1 MKGARLI
8 LLALLIMMPII
19 SPISLLGIR
28 LSALHTQDPL
38 LWTKPHGSSRIGGVS
53 STVALIPEDTTQNI
67 DSGILATNGN
77 SPRNWTI
84 LMYMCADNDL
94 DLTAINQ
101 IIELEKEGSTQQVN
115 VLVYVDFTSTTGTP
129 GSGAFTYNITQAP
142 QGTSIQSESLN
153 TSLPTEPNM
162 GDPSTLLEFIRFGQ
176 NYSEAENYL
185 LVLWDH
191 GTGYLGVCMDETS
204 GNDRLL
210 PHEIALAL
218 ENETI
223 DPIDVVAFDASF
235 MGQLEL
241 AYEIQ
246 NGTDLLV
253 FSENYI
259 PQRGFPYST
268 ILHSLNLIPNSSP
281 LALCKEI
288 VDRYVLAYSQ
298 GGEYATFYPDGI
310 SDLCLSV
317 INTTNINNLV
327 YWFNETIEWLLNPG
341 VLTTNY
347 SIISGARGTTQHFA
361 IPRFIDLWDFSNQL
375 AAQSVNPLI
384 QSLATNMSHSVLAT
398 IVHEQSMQGV
408 PGAVGLAINFADYE
422 AVPLSLLNV
431 TRYSEFINEFHGIGE
446 TTTNSVMQF
455 EFVPLNGYL
464 DGKND
469 SVYFRIT
476 VPIPTE
482 YTIVLRPF
490 ESYDADFDLYL
501 YDSNQNLLARSISL
515 NSTEAIQ
522 YSLLPDQIY
531 YIRVTSYPRSDIT
544 YGLGS
549 VHIAIVPGSPIN
561 PIIFV
566 IIGCLIVVALCLIIL
581 CSFFLYRYWKR
592 RVLQRQIEQTQ
603 EPTES
608 DSDDSAVASTQTAF
622 CTECGEIFPDKAKY
636 CPKCGKTFEDTAS
649 SKSADV

>member
-1 MKGARLI
+1 
-8 LLALLIMMPII
+8 
-19 SPISLLGIR
+19 
-28 LSALHTQDPL
+28 
-38 LWTKPHGSSRIGGVS
+38 
-53 STVALIPEDTTQNI
+53 
-67 DSGILATNGN
+67 
-77 SPRNWTI
+77 
-84 LMYMCADNDL
+84 MCADNDL

-101 IIELEKEGSTQQVN
+101 IIELETEGSTQQVN
-115 VLVYVDFTSTTGTP
+115 VLVYVDFTSTTATP

-142 QGTSIQSESLN
+142 LGTSIRSEPLN
-153 TSLPTEPNM
+153 TTLPEEPNM
-162 GDPSTLLEFIRFGQ
+162 GDPSTLVEFIRFGQ

-191 GTGYLGVCMDETS
+191 GSGYLGVCNDETS

-210 PHEIALAL
+210 PHEIAIVL

-246 NGTDLLV
+246 NGTDWIV

-259 PQRGFPYST
+259 PRRGFPYST
-268 ILHSLNLIPNSSP
+268 ILHSLKLIPNSSP

-288 VDRYVLAYSQ
+288 VDRYIIAYSQ
-298 GGEYATFYPDGI
+298 GGEYATYYPSGI

-327 YWFNETIEWLLNPG
+327 YWFNETVEWLLNPG

-347 SIISGARGTTQHFA
+347 SIISGARGSSQQFA
-361 IPRFIDLWDFSNQL
+361 IPHFIDLWDFSNQL
-375 AAQSVNPLI
+375 AAQSINPVI
-384 QSLATNMSHSVLAT
+384 YSLATNLSQSVHAAIT
-398 IVHEQSMQGV
+398 HEQSMQGI
-408 PGAVGLAINFADYE
+408 PGAVGLAMNFAEYE
-422 AVPLSLLNV
+422 TVPLSLLNV

-446 TTTNSVMQF
+446 TIINSVMQF

-464 DGKND
+464 EGKND

-476 VPIPTE
+476 VPIPAE

-490 ESYDADFDLYL
+490 ENYDADFDLYL
-501 YDSNQNLLARSISL
+501 YDINQNLLAQSISL
-515 NSTEAIQ
+515 NSSEAVQ

-531 YIRVTSYPRSDIT
+531 YIRVISYPRSDIT

-549 VHIAIVPGSPIN
+549 VHINIVPGSPIN

-566 IIGCLIVVALCLIIL
+566 IIGCLIVVVLCLIIL
-581 CSFFLYRYWKR
+581 CSIFLFRYWKR
-592 RVLQRQIEQTQ
+592 RSIQRQIEQTQ

-608 DSDDSAVASTQTAF
+608 DTDDSAVVATQTAF
-622 CTECGEIFPDKAKY
+622 CSECGEIFPDKAKY
-636 CPKCGKTFEDTAS
+636 CPRCGKTFESTETS
-649 SKSADV
+649 ESTKS

>member
-1 MKGARLI
+1 MKGARPI
-8 LLALLIMMPII
+8 LLALLILMPIF
-19 SPISLLGIR
+19 SPISLFGTR
-28 LSALHTQDPL
+28 FSALHPQDPL
-38 LWTKPHGSSRIGGVS
+38 HGSISYGSSRIEGIP
-53 STVALIPEDTTQNI
+53 TTIALNSEDTTQK
-67 DSGILATNGN
+67 SESSYLATNGN

-84 LMYMCADNDL
+84 LMYMCADNHL
-94 DLTAINQ
+94 DLAAISQ
-101 IIELEKEGSTQQVN
+101 IMELEKEGSTQQVN

-142 QGTSIQSESLN
+142 QGTTIQSEPLN
-153 TSLPTEPNM
+153 TTLPIEPNM
-162 GDPSTLLEFIRFGQ
+162 GDPSTLVEFIRFGQ

-191 GTGYLGVCMDETS
+191 GTGYMGVCVDETN

-210 PHEIALAL
+210 PHEIAIAL

-246 NGTDLLV
+246 NGTDLII

-281 LALCKEI
+281 LALCKEF
-288 VDRYVLAYSQ
+288 VDRYILAYSQ
-298 GGEYATFYPDGI
+298 GGEYATFYPSGI

-327 YWFNETIEWLLNPG
+327 YWFNETVEWLLNPG

-361 IPRFIDLWDFSNQL
+361 IPHFIDLWDFSNHL
-375 AAQSVNPLI
+375 AAQSINPVI
-384 QSLATNMSHSVLAT
+384 HSLATNMSHSVLAT
-398 IVHEQSMQGV
+398 IAYEGNMQGI
-408 PGAVGLAINFADYE
+408 PGAVGLALNFADYE

-431 TRYSEFINEFHGIGE
+431 TRYSEFINAFHGIGE
-446 TTTNSVMQF
+446 TTINSVMQY

-490 ESYDADFDLYL
+490 ENYDADFDLYL
-501 YDSNQNLLARSISL
+501 YDSNQNLLARAISL

-522 YSLLPDQIY
+522 YSLLPEQIY
-531 YIRVTSYPRSDIT
+531 YIRVVSYPRSDIT

-549 VHIAIVPGSPIN
+549 VHIDIVPGSPIN

-566 IIGCLIVVALCLIIL
+566 IIGCLIVVAFCFIIL
-581 CSFFLYRYWKR
+581 CSFFMYRYWKR
-592 RVLQRQIEQTQ
+592 RDLQRQIERTR

-608 DSDDSAVASTQTAF
+608 DSDESPVTATQTAF
-622 CTECGEIFPDKAKY
+622 CSECGEIFPDKAKY
-636 CPKCGKTFEDTAS
+636 CPRCGKTFEATETS
-649 SKSADV
+649 ESTNG

>member
-1 MKGARLI
+1 MKGTQPI
-8 LLALLIMMPII
+8 LLALLLLMPII
-19 SPISLLGIR
+19 SPISLLGAHF
-28 LSALHTQDPL
+28 STFHTQEAL
-38 LWTKPHGSSRIGGVS
+38 LSSKPHEPLKIGGIS
-53 STVALIPEDTTQNI
+53 STVALSPEDTTQNI
-67 DSGILATNGN
+67 GSRIPVTNGN

-84 LMYMCADNDL
+84 LMYMCADNNL
-94 DLTAINQ
+94 DLAAINQ
-101 IIELEKEGSTQQVN
+101 IIELETEGSTQQVN
-115 VLVYVDFTSTTGTP
+115 VLVYVDFASSTATP
-129 GSGAFTYNITQAP
+129 GTGAFTYNITQALL
-142 QGTSIQSESLN
+142 GTSIRSEPLN
-153 TSLPTEPNM
+153 TTLPVEPNM
-162 GDPSTLLEFIRFGQ
+162 GDPSTLVEFIRFGQ

-191 GTGYLGVCMDETS
+191 GTGYLGVCNDETS
-204 GNDRLL
+204 GNDQLL
-210 PHEIALAL
+210 PHEIAIAL

-246 NGTDLLV
+246 NGTDLIV

-268 ILHSLNLIPNSSP
+268 ILHSLNLIPNSNP
-281 LALCKEI
+281 LALCKEM
-288 VDRYVLAYSQ
+288 VDRYILAYSQ
-298 GGEYATFYPDGI
+298 GGEYSTYYPSGI

-327 YWFNETIEWLLNPG
+327 YWFNETVEWLLNPG

-347 SIISGARGTTQHFA
+347 SIISGARGSTQHFV
-361 IPRFIDLWDFSNQL
+361 IPHFIDLWDFSNQI
-375 AAQSVNPLI
+375 AAQSINPVI
-384 QSLATNMSHSVLAT
+384 RSLATNMSQSVRAA
-398 IVHEQSMQGV
+398 IAHEQSMQGI
-408 PGAVGLAINFADYE
+408 PGAVGLAMNFADYE
-422 AVPLSLLNV
+422 AVPLTLLNV

-446 TTTNSVMQF
+446 TTINSVMQF

-490 ESYDADFDLYL
+490 ENYDADFDLYL

-531 YIRVTSYPRSDIT
+531 YIRVISYPRSDIT

-549 VHIAIVPGSPIN
+549 VHIDIVPGSPIN

-566 IIGCLIVVALCLIIL
+566 IMGCLIVVVLCFIIL
-581 CSFFLYRYWKR
+581 CFFFLFRYWKR
-592 RVLQRQIEQTQ
+592 RVLQRQIERIQ

-608 DSDDSAVASTQTAF
+608 DSGDLVVSATQTAF

-636 CPKCGKTFEDTAS
+636 CPRCGKTFEGTETS
-649 SKSADV
+649 ESKEG

>member
-1 MKGARLI
+1 MKRTRPI
-8 LLALLIMMPII
+8 LLALLILMPII
-19 SPISLLGIR
+19 SPISFHGIR
-28 LSALHTQDPL
+28 YSALQIQEYLFGSKSHESSRTCEISSTIALSPVGTTQD
-38 LWTKPHGSSRIGGVS
+38 SDSR
-53 STVALIPEDTTQNI
+53 
-67 DSGILATNGN
+67 ILATNGN

-94 DLTAINQ
+94 DLAAISQ
-101 IIELEKEGSTQQVN
+101 IIEIETEGSTQQVN
-115 VLVYVDFTSTTGTP
+115 VLVYVDFASATATP

-142 QGTSIQSESLN
+142 LGTSIRSEPLN
-153 TSLPTEPNM
+153 TTLPVEPNM
-162 GDPSTLLEFIRFGQ
+162 GDPSTLVEFIRFGQ

-191 GTGYLGVCMDETS
+191 GSGYLGVCADETS

-210 PHEIALAL
+210 PHEIAIAL

-223 DPIDVVAFDASF
+223 DPIDVVTFDASF

-246 NGTDLLV
+246 NGTDLIV

-259 PQRGFPYST
+259 PQRGLPYST

-288 VDRYVLAYSQ
+288 VDRYILAYSQ
-298 GGEYATFYPDGI
+298 GGEYATYYPTGI
-310 SDLCLSV
+310 SELCLSV

-327 YWFNETIEWLLNPG
+327 YWFDETVEWLLNPG

-347 SIISGARGTTQHFA
+347 SIISGARGATQQFA
-361 IPRFIDLWDFSNQL
+361 IPHFIDLWDFSNQL
-375 AAQSVNPLI
+375 AFQSIDPVI
-384 QSLATNMSHSVLAT
+384 QSLATNISNSVLAT
-398 IVHEQSMQGV
+398 IAYEQSLHGV
-408 PGAVGLAINFADYE
+408 PDAIGLAINFAEYE
-422 AVPLSLLNV
+422 AVPLSFLND
-431 TRYSEFINEFHGIGE
+431 TRFAEFISEFHGIGE
-446 TTTNSVMQF
+446 TTINSVMQF

-482 YTIVLRPF
+482 YTIVLRPLDN
-490 ESYDADFDLYL
+490 YDADFDLYL
-501 YDSNQNLLARSISL
+501 YDSNQNLLVRSISL
-515 NSTEAIQ
+515 NSTETIQ

-531 YIRVTSYPRSDIT
+531 YIRVISYPRSDIT

-549 VHIAIVPGSPIN
+549 VNINIVPGSPIN

-566 IIGCLIVVALCLIIL
+566 IIGCLIFVVFCIISL

-592 RVLQRQIEQTQ
+592 RRMQRQIEPTP
-603 EPTES
+603 EPTKSEGQ
-608 DSDDSAVASTQTAF
+608 DSAVASTQTAF
-622 CTECGEIFPDKAKY
+622 CSECGELFPDKAKY
-636 CPKCGKTFEDTAS
+636 CPRCGKNFEGTDTSES
-649 SKSADV
+649 SEG